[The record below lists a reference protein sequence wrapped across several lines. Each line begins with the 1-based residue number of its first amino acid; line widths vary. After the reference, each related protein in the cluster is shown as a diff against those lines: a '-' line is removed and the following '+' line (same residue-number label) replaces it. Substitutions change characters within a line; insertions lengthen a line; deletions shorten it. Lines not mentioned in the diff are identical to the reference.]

1 MKQQYPSIDD
11 LIAQERNSIGGVD
24 RWTSAGY
31 GLSLVK
37 RLILSPLNRLCRL
50 PRPSAR
56 MSICTLNTQML
67 MCFPK
72 RKI

>member
-31 GLSLVK
+31 GLVVGEKADSVTFEQG
-37 RLILSPLNRLCRL
+37 CADCQGHL
-50 PRPSAR
+50 PECQYVR
-56 MSICTLNTQML
+56 
-67 MCFPK
+67 
-72 RKI
+72 